1 MWWQMNTYGNVIL
14 RKSPQE
20 FSIRNHWPPVSHP
33 DCSMGLVS
41 QRDFREGISAENNV
55 SDLSSSPVHLKFS
68 LCSIQVS
75 DSPPMMLLFP
85 FPFFNGRQAMMAGN
99 DACLPL
105 KALESEPCQ
114 LSSTTDSKISFLI
127 TWCLSFPICKC
138 RRNST
143 NIIKFKGLNGVW
155 KVLSTVTVT

>member
-1 MWWQMNTYGNVIL
+1 
-14 RKSPQE
+14 
-20 FSIRNHWPPVSHP
+20 
-33 DCSMGLVS
+33 
-41 QRDFREGISAENNV
+41 
-55 SDLSSSPVHLKFS
+55 
-68 LCSIQVS
+68 
-75 DSPPMMLLFP
+75 
-85 FPFFNGRQAMMAGN
+85 MMAGN